1 MSAGSKLT
9 GWPVHAITLGWG
21 LLTAA
26 VLLLPVSDLAGWMPA
41 VPWMRL
47 AMVFAG
53 WGLDKLV
60 HGTLFGA
67 FTWLAAHSARAL
79 ALRRPAPTVFFTA
92 SAYAIA
98 SEAAQL
104 VVPGRRAELSDLLA
118 DLVGVGLGLWLARR
132 ILRRT

>member
-9 GWPVHAITLGWG
+9 GWPVHAITLCWG

-26 VLLLPVSDLAGWMPA
+26 ALLLPVSDLAGWMPA

-47 AMVFAG
+47 AVVFAG

-60 HGTLFGA
+60 HGTLFGVFA
-67 FTWLAAHSARAL
+67 WLAARSARAL
-79 ALRRPAPTVFFTA
+79 ALGRPGYMVFIVA
-92 SAYAIA
+92 SAYALA

-104 VVPGRRAELSDLLA
+104 VVPGRQAELSDLLA
-118 DLVGVGLGLWLARR
+118 DLVGVVLGLWLARR
-132 ILRRT
+132 ILRRA